1 MSAPEL
7 ALEGEFLVE
16 VGAFLHNVL
25 LPIPFDHSVFY

>member
-7 ALEGEFLVE
+7 ALEGAFLVE

-25 LPIPFDHSVFY
+25 LPIPFDHSVFH